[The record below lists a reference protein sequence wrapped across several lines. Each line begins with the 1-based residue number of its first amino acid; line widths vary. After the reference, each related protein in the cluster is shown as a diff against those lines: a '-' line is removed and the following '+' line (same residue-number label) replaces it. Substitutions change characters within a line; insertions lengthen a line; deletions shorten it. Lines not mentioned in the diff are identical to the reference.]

1 MAIYSR
7 LILRPLAALIVVATL
22 ATAAF
27 GLIDSDSSKLYTIEG
42 YLDRAPNGATIIA
55 RLDVGTIG
63 LPRRQLLITAYQG
76 EARRLDDE
84 LSAAPYVVRGEAYDV
99 DRLLRAP
106 EGSAVK
112 GTFVIYPQTLA
123 TLVIASLDSPA

>member
-7 LILRPLAALIVVATL
+7 LILSPLAALIVVATL

-27 GLIDSDSSKLYTIEG
+27 GLIDSSKLYTVEG

-63 LPRRQLLITAYQG
+63 LPRRQLLITAYRS
-76 EARRLDDE
+76 EARLFGDE
-84 LSAAPYVVRGEAYDV
+84 LSAAPYVVRGKLYDV
-99 DRLLRAP
+99 DRLLRAR

-112 GTFVIYPQTLA
+112 GTFVIYPQAIA